1 MKMPSN
7 IQDLYTR
14 YYETNEEAKRLES
27 DLKEMKNAIIEHLG
41 GQRSIVECGYSVKL
55 TPGVRKT
62 LNKVLTESVLGVSVT
77 DECFKHTM
85 YDSLSVTPTKA

>member
-14 YYETNEEAKRLES
+14 YYETNEEAKRLAS
-27 DLKEMKNAIIEHLG
+27 DLREMKNAIIEHLG

-55 TPGVRKT
+55 TPGVRRT
-62 LNKVLTESVLGVSVT
+62 LNEALSKSILGIDFP
-77 DECFKHTM
+77 DECFKHTT
-85 YDSLSVTPTKA
+85 YDSLSVTPAKA